1 MRKAIVRARQL
12 RANQTTPEEKLW
24 HVLRHRKL
32 NGRKFRRQHPID
44 RFIVDFPRIEAK
56 LVVEVDGATHSTA
69 AETLYDRNREAI
81 LTAAG
86 FMRSCGSAMRTSMR
100 AWSLSAKPFSPLWSV
115 GERGNPSPAPA
126 ARPLPP
132 GEVQGGASPGSFS
145 TPR

>member
-44 RFIVDFPRIEAK
+44 RFIVDFACIEAK

-86 FMRSCGSAMRTSMR
+86 YEVLRIGNADIYESMEFVR
-100 AWSLSAKPFSPLWSV
+100 ETILAAL
-115 GERGNPSPAPA
+115 ERRG
-126 ARPLPP
+126 
-132 GEVQGGASPGSFS
+132 
-145 TPR
+145 TW